1 MSCLAH
7 LTYRFP
13 CLPTEEFP
21 GDEADGD
28 GNTVSSWAH
37 SCVCLLPCLPTEE
50 EFPGMKQIE
59 TATLHRG
66 VAGARHAF
74 IPLPP
79 AANKL
84 DLLLQVC
91 IFCCPFLPKG

>member
-1 MSCLAH
+1 
-7 LTYRFP
+7 
-13 CLPTEEFP
+13 
-21 GDEADGD
+21 
-28 GNTVSSWAH
+28 
-37 SCVCLLPCLPTEE
+37 
-50 EFPGMKQIE
+50 MKQIE